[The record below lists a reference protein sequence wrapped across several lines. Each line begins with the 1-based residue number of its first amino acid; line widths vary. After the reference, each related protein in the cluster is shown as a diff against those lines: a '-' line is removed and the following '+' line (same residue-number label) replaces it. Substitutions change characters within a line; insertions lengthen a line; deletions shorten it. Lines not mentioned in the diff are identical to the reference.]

1 MCIRDRSWGYIGGE
15 IFRCSPGRIGT
26 TAEVKDTRNVPLL
39 QTKRMSA
46 FPAVLEGNMDIF
58 GIVHAYTATVM
69 VGNRVVHHYK
79 RDGNGIKG

>member
-1 MCIRDRSWGYIGGE
+1 
-15 IFRCSPGRIGT
+15 
-26 TAEVKDTRNVPLL
+26 
-39 QTKRMSA
+39 
-46 FPAVLEGNMDIF
+46 MDIF

>member
-1 MCIRDRSWGYIGGE
+1 MPFIKVFCT
-15 IFRCSPGRIGT
+15 CGT
-26 TAEVKDTRNVPLL
+26 AQVSKFG
-39 QTKRMSA
+39 MSA